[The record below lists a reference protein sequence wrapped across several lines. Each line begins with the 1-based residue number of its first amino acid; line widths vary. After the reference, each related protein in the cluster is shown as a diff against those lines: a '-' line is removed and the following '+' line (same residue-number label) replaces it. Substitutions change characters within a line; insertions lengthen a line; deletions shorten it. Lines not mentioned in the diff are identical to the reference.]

1 MVHFYVS
8 LECIWNIIFSAQMFI
23 KVEWCA
29 FSFAIS
35 PHFCGKIINQ
45 LICSLNISSSYLPTK
60 AYGCADSNANTRA
73 HITKV
78 TIKRH

>member
-8 LECIWNIIFSAQMFI
+8 LEYIWNIIFSAQMFI

-29 FSFAIS
+29 FSFAT
-35 PHFCGKIINQ
+35 NQ
-45 LICSLNISSSYLPTK
+45 LICSLNISSSYLPTN
-60 AYGCADSNANTRA
+60 AYGCGDSNANTRA